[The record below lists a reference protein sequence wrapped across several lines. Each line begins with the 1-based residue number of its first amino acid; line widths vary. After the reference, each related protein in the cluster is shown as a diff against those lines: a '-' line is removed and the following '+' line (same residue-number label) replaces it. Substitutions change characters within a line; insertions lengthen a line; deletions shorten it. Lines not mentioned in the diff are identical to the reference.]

1 MRLKKW
7 VKVVLTVILVISAIM
22 IYSKVGIW
30 GALAQNS
37 KLYESLTLFGWFWI
51 IAQPFMIS
59 SIWEN

>member
-7 VKVVLTVILVISAIM
+7 IKVTLTILLVISAIM
-22 IYSKVGIW
+22 MYSKVGTW

-37 KLYESLTLFGWFWI
+37 RLYESLTLCGWFWI
-51 IAQPFMIS
+51 FAQPFMIG